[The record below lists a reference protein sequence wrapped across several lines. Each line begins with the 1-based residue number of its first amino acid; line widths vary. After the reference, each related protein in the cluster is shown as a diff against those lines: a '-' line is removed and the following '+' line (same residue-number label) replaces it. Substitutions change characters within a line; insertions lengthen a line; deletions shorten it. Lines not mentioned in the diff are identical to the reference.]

1 MNLEID
7 SELKQDL
14 KGLELQ
20 SKVEELRDLV
30 EKFSPLSNLLWGIWS
45 LIQAKYSDIDF
56 DYINYAMQ
64 RLTQYKKCRIKS

>member
-1 MNLEID
+1 MHLETD
-7 SELKQDL
+7 KGFNQDL
-14 KGLELQ
+14 KGLKFQ

-64 RLTQYKKCRIKS
+64 RLKQYKRCSINS

>member
-1 MNLEID
+1 MYFETD
-7 SELKQDL
+7 SGFNQNL
-14 KGLELQ
+14 KGLKLQ

-45 LIQAKYSDIDF
+45 LIQAELSDIDF

-64 RLTQYKKCRIKS
+64 RLKQYKKCSINL